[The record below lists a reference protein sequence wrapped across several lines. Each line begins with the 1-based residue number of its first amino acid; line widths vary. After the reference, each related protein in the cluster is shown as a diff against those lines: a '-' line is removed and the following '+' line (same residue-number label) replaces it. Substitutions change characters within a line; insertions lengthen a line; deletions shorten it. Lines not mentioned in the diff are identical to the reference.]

1 MWCCCL
7 VLCVFFIVSVRF
19 FTGVFSDFVFFFSSR
34 RRHTRCALVTGV
46 QTCALP
52 ILPCSDRRCSNKAS
66 AGRGAKPTSP
76 PCCWPCWGWSRTVS
90 ATASRCR
97 PAATPISTLRCHSR
111 SPCTAY
117 RSARSEEHT
126 SELQSLMRISYAV
139 FCLKKKTKDNQQKK
153 RCRSESA

>member
-97 PAATPISTLRCHSR
+97 PAATARKSVVTGKRVSGRVDLGGRR
-111 SPCTAY
+111 SINNTNGTA
-117 RSARSEEHT
+117 ALTVPTALINT
-126 SELQSLMRISYAV
+126 SYSYIV
-139 FCLKKKTKDNQQKK
+139 YDRLYT
-153 RCRSESA
+153 